1 MSKEEAPTAKLQI
14 AQVLEEAQPPEKPPR
29 PTQKI
34 SHCQAA
40 KLPPAQA
47 RLLARTRAPDKVGG
61 MNDTPP
67 TGSGGNRKAPRL
79 GRVAARG
86 PLGPSPRQEQGQDR
100 GNRQRLAQRKFKFC
114 GGGNKQ

>member
-14 AQVLEEAQPPEKPPR
+14 AQVLEQTQPPEEPPR
-29 PTQKI
+29 HTQKV

-40 KLPPAQA
+40 KLPPARA
-47 RLLARTRAPDKVGG
+47 RLLAKTRAPDKAGG

-79 GRVAARG
+79 GRGAAQG
-86 PLGPSPRQEQGQDR
+86 PQGPAPRQEQGQDR
-100 GNRQRLAQRKFKFC
+100 GTRQHLAQSIFKFC